1 MSIDEDGCLPKCSG
15 LQISSYDKES
25 IEMNSDLVQ
34 KMDNAYKMQKE
45 ILKQLYEDRYKLLL
59 PVSLTSWSR
68 YYLHKNKE
76 YIFQIPEFSKN
87 TKIQDFIEN
96 LSEKYWNYKGSYN
109 LESKGNYSYFLTS
122 IYS

>member
-1 MSIDEDGCLPKCSG
+1 
-15 LQISSYDKES
+15 
-25 IEMNSDLVQ
+25 MNSDLVQ

-122 IYS
+122 INS

>member
-34 KMDNAYKMQKE
+34 KMDNAYEMQKE

-59 PVSLTSWSR
+59 PVSLTSWSM
-68 YYLHKNKE
+68 E
-76 YIFQIPEFSKN
+76 
-87 TKIQDFIEN
+87 
-96 LSEKYWNYKGSYN
+96 
-109 LESKGNYSYFLTS
+109 
-122 IYS
+122 